1 MSPENQNSMI
11 ETKQLVALA
20 SVLFLAPAIK
30 PTLEANNITFSEQDK
45 PFIESYLQYGNYLLY
60 ALGGSLFMLLLGK
73 YVFQNKIFVDISQ
86 AVAAFVIIAVLLGI
100 FAIFRKKQIIIDK
113 KITRNNIMSLVE
125 KK

>member
-113 KITRNNIMSLVE
+113 KITRNNIMSLVG

>member
-113 KITRNNIMSLVE
+113 KITRNNIMSLV
-125 KK
+125 